1 MSLETKPNVARP
13 DDIYE
18 ALIAA
23 QTGMNEAESLRFSAR
38 LILLLINQI
47 GNDALVK
54 DAIAA
59 AREPAPTPTPA
70 AGSDRRG

>member
-23 QTGMNEAESLRFSAR
+23 QAGMSEAESLRFSAR

-54 DAIAA
+54 DAIRA
-59 AREPAPTPTPA
+59 ARAQAQA
-70 AGSDRRG
+70 AGSGRRA

>member
-59 AREPAPTPTPA
+59 AREPAPTPA
-70 AGSDRRG
+70 EGSDRRG

>member
-18 ALIAA
+18 AMIAA
-23 QTGMNEAESLRFSAR
+23 QTGMSEAESLRFSAR

-54 DAIAA
+54 DAIEA
-59 AREPAPTPTPA
+59 AREPVPTPG
-70 AGSDRRG
+70 AGSGPRA

>member
-18 ALIAA
+18 AMIAA
-23 QTGMNEAESLRFSAR
+23 QAGMSEAESLRFSAR

-54 DAIAA
+54 DAIEA
-59 AREPAPTPTPA
+59 AREPAPIPG
-70 AGSDRRG
+70 AGSGPRA

>member
-23 QTGMNEAESLRFSAR
+23 QAGMSEAESLRFSAR
-38 LILLLINQI
+38 LILLLINHI

-54 DAIAA
+54 AAIAA
-59 AREPAPTPTPA
+59 AREAAPTPA
-70 AGSDRRG
+70 AGSDRRA

>member
-1 MSLETKPNVARP
+1 MSFETKPNVARP

-18 ALIAA
+18 AMIAA
-23 QTGMNEAESLRFSAR
+23 QAGMSEAESLRFSAR

-54 DAIAA
+54 DAIEA
-59 AREPAPTPTPA
+59 AREPVPIPA
-70 AGSDRRG
+70 AGSGPRA

>member
-1 MSLETKPNVARP
+1 MSLKTKPNVARP

-18 ALIAA
+18 AMIAA
-23 QTGMNEAESLRFSAR
+23 QAGMSEAESLRFSAR

-54 DAIAA
+54 DAIRA
-59 AREPAPTPTPA
+59 ARAQAQE
-70 AGSDRRG
+70 AGSDRRA

>member
-18 ALIAA
+18 AMIAA
-23 QTGMNEAESLRFSAR
+23 QAGMSEAESLRFSAR

-54 DAIAA
+54 HAIAA
-59 AREPAPTPTPA
+59 AREPVPTPA
-70 AGSDRRG
+70 AGSGPRA

>member
-18 ALIAA
+18 AMIAA
-23 QTGMNEAESLRFSAR
+23 QAGMSEAESLRFSAR

-54 DAIAA
+54 DAIRA
-59 AREPAPTPTPA
+59 ARAQAQE
-70 AGSDRRG
+70 AGSDRRA

>member
-18 ALIAA
+18 AMIAA
-23 QTGMNEAESLRFSAR
+23 QAGMSEAESLRFSAR

-54 DAIAA
+54 DAIEA
-59 AREPAPTPTPA
+59 AREPAQTPG
-70 AGSDRRG
+70 AGSGPRA

>member
-18 ALIAA
+18 AMIAA
-23 QTGMNEAESLRFSAR
+23 QAGMSEAESLRFSAR

-54 DAIAA
+54 DAIKA
-59 AREPAPTPTPA
+59 ARAPA
-70 AGSDRRG
+70 AGSDRRA

>member
-1 MSLETKPNVARP
+1 MSLETKPNIARP

-23 QTGMNEAESLRFSAR
+23 QAGMSEAESLRFSAR

-54 DAIAA
+54 DAIRA
-59 AREPAPTPTPA
+59 ARAQAQE
-70 AGSDRRG
+70 AGSDRRA

>member
-23 QTGMNEAESLRFSAR
+23 QAGMTEAESLRFSAR
-38 LILLLINQI
+38 LVLLLINQI
-47 GNDALVK
+47 GDDTRIKA
-54 DAIAA
+54 AIAA
-59 AREPAPTPTPA
+59 ARESVPTPGS
-70 AGSDRRG
+70 GSDRPA

>member
-23 QTGMNEAESLRFSAR
+23 QTGMNDAESLRFSAR

-47 GNDALVK
+47 GNDALVR

>member
-23 QTGMNEAESLRFSAR
+23 QAGMSEAESLRFSAR

-47 GNDALVK
+47 GNDALVRE
-54 DAIAA
+54 AI
-59 AREPAPTPTPA
+59 RA
-70 AGSDRRG
+70 AGRDCREAGSGLQA

>member
-23 QTGMNEAESLRFSAR
+23 QAGMSEAESLRFSAR

-54 DAIAA
+54 DAIRA
-59 AREPAPTPTPA
+59 ARARAQE
-70 AGSDRRG
+70 AGSDRRA

>member
-54 DAIAA
+54 DAIRA
-59 AREPAPTPTPA
+59 ARAQAQE
-70 AGSDRRG
+70 AGSDRRA

>member
-23 QTGMNEAESLRFSAR
+23 QAGMSEAESLRFSAR

-54 DAIAA
+54 DAIRA
-59 AREPAPTPTPA
+59 ARAQAQE
-70 AGSDRRG
+70 AGSDRRA

>member
-13 DDIYE
+13 DDLYE

-23 QTGMNEAESLRFSAR
+23 QAGMSEAESLRFSAR

-47 GNDALVK
+47 GNDAVVK
-54 DAIAA
+54 AAIAA
-59 AREPAPTPTPA
+59 AREPTLA
-70 AGSDRRG
+70 AGSGPRA